1 MKKPDLRLV
10 HNSIREEIEGKPLE
24 GIPPYKSP
32 ISQTLRCV
40 CGHRYLV
47 YLGAPSLFD
56 DRACEAAR
64 EDAGRR
70 GCQFIDARLTPF
82 MNCECGQLLDFSSEC
97 SLTIQ

>member
-56 DRACEAAR
+56 DRAFEAAK
-64 EDAGRR
+64 EDAARR
-70 GCQFIDARLTPF
+70 GALFVDARITPF
-82 MNCECGQLLDFSSEC
+82 MLCRCGEALIFVDDEC
-97 SLTIQ
+97 LTVM